1 MKKILGGLLVC
12 FSSFAFADLN
22 ENLERE
28 RIKKEQYAEQERL
41 QKEFIERN
49 ESFQNLNFEEIK
61 NENLNEV
68 KFYISKINLSD
79 DKKLLNEIEKERIL
93 SKYID
98 KNLGGTDL
106 TNLLAELT
114 NRLIAKG
121 YITTTANITQD
132 NDLSTGVLNLEILYG
147 KIEKITLNN
156 DTNLDNLKKFFL
168 VKAKEGEVLN
178 LRDLDTTTDNFN
190 YLEANSMTME
200 IKPSEIEQHSVVEL
214 KNEMQDKFT
223 LSMFTNNHGEDRQ
236 NAIWRW
242 GTCLNIDS
250 PLGIGDNLYFS
261 YTSVHNKKPDRSW

>member
-93 SKYID
+93 SKYLG
-98 KNLGGTDL
+98 KSLGGTDL

-121 YITTTANITQD
+121 YITTTASIAQD

-156 DTNLDNLKKFFL
+156 DTNLDNLKK
-168 VKAKEGEVLN
+168 
-178 LRDLDTTTDNFN
+178 
-190 YLEANSMTME
+190 
-200 IKPSEIEQHSVVEL
+200 
-214 KNEMQDKFT
+214 
-223 LSMFTNNHGEDRQ
+223 
-236 NAIWRW
+236 
-242 GTCLNIDS
+242 
-250 PLGIGDNLYFS
+250 
-261 YTSVHNKKPDRSW
+261 